1 MDNKMSYEEISALCL
16 ELSML
21 LRAGVMVGDALSL
34 LAELSREEGEL
45 WEKPPEKQEGKGPL
59 EFTALMQRL
68 REKK

>member
-1 MDNKMSYEEISALCL
+1 MKKNAIEHTR
-16 ELSML
+16 L
-21 LRAGVMVGDALSL
+21 LVLSL